1 MAIQLIFR
9 YPIPDQLG
17 SRSDG
22 HGLHRK
28 VAHCGLY
35 LTLQL
40 KGLVIS
46 VYLVLLEV
54 WLYNRSSG
62 ILSQISWVVD
72 PMVTVYIGRLL
83 TVACSN
89 VTAQGAG
96 HLCVSCTSG
105 GMAIQLIFRY
115 PIPDQ
120 LGSRSYGTV
129 SEDQL
134 GSRSDGHGLHRKVA
148 HCGLY
153 LTLQL
158 KGLVISVY
166 LVPLEEGGSLWPVSY
181 VTAQGAGHLCVSC
194 TSGGMAIQLIFRYP
208 IPDQLG
214 SRSDGHGLHRKVA
227 HCGLYLT
234 LKLKGLVTSVYL
246 VPLEY
251 GYTTDLPVTYPRSAG

>member
-40 KGLVIS
+40 KGLV
-46 VYLVLLEV
+46 
-54 WLYNRSSG
+54 
-62 ILSQISWVVD
+62 
-72 PMVTVYIGRLL
+72 T
-83 TVACSN
+83 
-89 VTAQGAG
+89 
-96 HLCVSCTSG
+96 
-105 GMAIQLIFRY
+105 
-115 PIPDQ
+115 
-120 LGSRSYGTV
+120 
-129 SEDQL
+129 
-134 GSRSDGHGLHRKVA
+134 
-148 HCGLY
+148 
-153 LTLQL
+153 
-158 KGLVISVY
+158 SVY

-214 SRSDGHGLHRKVA
+214 SRSYGHGLHRKVAHCGLYLTLKLKGLVTSVYLVPLEYGYTTDLPLGSRSDGHGLHRKVA